1 VQEEELEIDEHE
13 SEEEEDLIAE
23 LERKKEEVLFLF
35 SELD

>member
-1 VQEEELEIDEHE
+1 
-13 SEEEEDLIAE
+13 LIAE